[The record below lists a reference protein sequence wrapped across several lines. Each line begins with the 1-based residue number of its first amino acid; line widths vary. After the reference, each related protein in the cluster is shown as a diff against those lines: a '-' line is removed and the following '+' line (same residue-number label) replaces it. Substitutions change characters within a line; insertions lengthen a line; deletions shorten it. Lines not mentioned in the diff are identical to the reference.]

1 VPEEAAAGGPPQ
13 AEREALEQ
21 LAAEHGVS
29 NRLSM
34 QPGVTAT
41 AVTLLTRV
49 VLQAHGSPV
58 RVAVRG
64 AVENGR
70 RTVPGT
76 AEAPGGGDQPLRAAV
91 EAFMGTT
98 GALAVPHP
106 EEADV
111 VLFVNTP
118 RGDGPAAPAGE
129 GKVGNEGNSET
140 TGLHHFVDE
149 IAYHLAQGAAV
160 ALADVAFPQG
170 ADPLLLEEL
179 AQRVPL
185 PHLAAYAGGGPASRR
200 LGLALAQGCL
210 AAVARGRDRAA
221 AADERQR
228 HVFAVFHRHF
238 QKIAQL
244 LQAEKTVVLLLDK
257 SRQRLTPL
265 PIATGFDQAELEAL
279 DFAAKAEFWSLAL
292 ALQSVRLE
300 AEHAMDLPGHHEVLA
315 ALGARN
321 GLMVPL
327 LSRRFRQDL
336 MLAEER
342 PMGLLCVL
350 NKRRG
355 TFTEEDETLLT
366 LLARQAGAVL
376 RNMRHVEA
384 EWEHQELV
392 HWLQTAQVQ
401 QQLLLLRF
409 IKDWGYQSVVRPEIE
424 SSLPAG
430 VSAWDLGEAHQA
442 VEVQMRERLR
452 AWTQTFL
459 KTHWCGRIL
468 HPPRGAGRIRLPDEI
483 PCRFSLPWPNTAEVE
498 VEVSLTL
505 EAVQ

>member
-1 VPEEAAAGGPPQ
+1 MAAP
-13 AEREALEQ
+13 R
-21 LAAEHGVS
+21 
-29 NRLSM
+29 
-34 QPGVTAT
+34 
-41 AVTLLTRV
+41 
-49 VLQAHGSPV
+49 
-58 RVAVRG
+58 
-64 AVENGR
+64 
-70 RTVPGT
+70 
-76 AEAPGGGDQPLRAAV
+76 
-91 EAFMGTT
+91 
-98 GALAVPHP
+98 P

-111 VLFVNTP
+111 VLFVNPP
-118 RGDGPAAPAGE
+118 RGTASLTP
-129 GKVGNEGNSET
+129 
-140 TGLHHFVDE
+140 GLNFVDE
-149 IAYHLAQGAAV
+149 IAHHLAQGTAV
-160 ALADVAFPQG
+160 ALADMAFPQG

-185 PHLAAYAGGGPASRR
+185 PHLAVYAGGGPASGR

-210 AAVARGRDRAA
+210 AAVARGRDRTAE
-221 AADERQR
+221 ADERRR

-244 LQAEKTVVLLLDK
+244 LQAEKTTVLLLDEG
-257 SRQRLTPL
+257 RQRLTPL
-265 PIATGFDQAELEAL
+265 SIAIGFDPSELAAL
-279 DFAAKAEFWSLAL
+279 DFAADAEFWSLAL

-300 AEHAMDLPGHHEVLA
+300 TEHAMGLPGHHEALD

-321 GLMVPL
+321 GLMVSL

-355 TFTEEDETLLT
+355 TFTGEDETLLT

-376 RNMRHVEA
+376 RNLRHVEA

-392 HWLQTAQVQ
+392 HWLQTAQIQ

-409 IKDWGYQSVVRPEIE
+409 IKDWGYQTVVRPEIE
-424 SSLPAG
+424 GSLPAG

-459 KTHWCGRIL
+459 QTHWCGRTL
-468 HPPRGAGRIRLPDEI
+468 HLPHGAGRIRLPDEI
-483 PCRFSLPWPNTAEVE
+483 PCRFSLPWPDTAEVE